1 MGARTQRGRLGGVQD
16 PSVTP
21 IERWQNALRA
31 FGLACER
38 TAEAFQIFECTL
50 LVNGVPSD
58 DPEDD
63 APIKP

>member
-1 MGARTQRGRLGGVQD
+1 MQD
-16 PSVTP
+16 SPVTP
-21 IERWQNALRA
+21 IERWQDALRA

-50 LVNGVPSD
+50 TVNGVPSD
-58 DPEDD
+58 HPEDD